1 MKEKSNVKTS
11 QALKILPCLLVIWCA
26 SCNKGQQPPDPFP
39 NIVIIFADDMGYG
52 DPTCYNPGSKIRTP
66 HIDDLAKSG
75 MLFTDAH
82 SNSSVCTPS
91 RYGLLT
97 GRYAWRSRLKQGVTW
112 SYDSAL
118 IERDRTTVA
127 SMLKSKGYKTACI
140 GKWHLGLDW
149 HWNDDRVDF
158 SQPFGGG
165 PNELGFDYFH
175 GITASLDIP
184 PYAWLENDRVVGQVD
199 SISKGRTPIR
209 FEGEYWRKGPTARGF
224 DHYQVLSQLTDK
236 AVDFITDRKR
246 DEPDQPF
253 LLYFPLTAPHLPWI
267 PTEEFRGKSQA
278 GDYGDMVTMV
288 DQTVGKIMN
297 TLQHHGIRENT
308 LVIFTSDNGAHWV
321 REQEHKYDHRA
332 NGELLGMKGDIWEG
346 GHRVPFIAS
355 WPDQIKPGPTVD
367 LTISITDILATC
379 ATISGYQL
387 RPDEGEDSRDLIPVL
402 LRQANDLDKKETV
415 QHSAHGI
422 FAIRQGQWKYIEAQG
437 SGGFLPSD
445 KDTLLNV
452 YEGQLYNLT
461 EDLAEEINLYGQ
473 ESAKVKELKAKLN
486 QIKSGPI

>member
-1 MKEKSNVKTS
+1 MKEKSNIKTL
-11 QALKILPCLLVIWCA
+11 QALKILPCLLVIGCA
-26 SCNKGQQPPDPFP
+26 SCNKSQQPPDPSP

-149 HWNDDRVDF
+149 QWNDDKVDF
-158 SQPFGGG
+158 NQPFGGG
-165 PNELGFDYFH
+165 PNELGFDYFY

-184 PYAWLENDRVVGQVD
+184 PYAYLENDRVVGQLD

-236 AVDFITDRKR
+236 EIGR
-246 DEPDQPF
+246 
-253 LLYFPLTAPHLPWI
+253 
-267 PTEEFRGKSQA
+267 
-278 GDYGDMVTMV
+278 
-288 DQTVGKIMN
+288 
-297 TLQHHGIRENT
+297 
-308 LVIFTSDNGAHWV
+308 AHV
-321 REQEHKYDHRA
+321 
-332 NGELLGMKGDIWEG
+332 
-346 GHRVPFIAS
+346 
-355 WPDQIKPGPTVD
+355 
-367 LTISITDILATC
+367 
-379 ATISGYQL
+379 
-387 RPDEGEDSRDLIPVL
+387 
-402 LRQANDLDKKETV
+402 
-415 QHSAHGI
+415 
-422 FAIRQGQWKYIEAQG
+422 
-437 SGGFLPSD
+437 
-445 KDTLLNV
+445 
-452 YEGQLYNLT
+452 
-461 EDLAEEINLYGQ
+461 
-473 ESAKVKELKAKLN
+473 
-486 QIKSGPI
+486 